1 MRSRN
6 CYMCIRSLRRYEAT
20 EFSVILTAWVVA
32 VLMKDLVMNPLLLL
46 LFIFIFLFCF
56 YFPRQTVFDAPALF
70 FFFLFC
76 ANLFHCT
83 VRGCIRSVS
92 VLTLCKLTV
101 FFCIVFIIDL
111 LHFYDSPITIKY
123 KTATLS
129 RLIFSSEV
137 HFANWASSSPVVSAF
152 NDQVYRLGDLIPET
166 CSFLIVAKRK
176 TKFYHQGAAEDHL
189 IRIPKNLRKGSL

>member
-1 MRSRN
+1 MYSVNTTSVSELKKKRDVNEMRSRN

-46 LFIFIFLFCF
+46 LFLFCF
-56 YFPRQTVFDAPALF
+56 VLFVFLFPTPNCLRCSRPVF
-70 FFFLFC
+70 FFCSVLFC
-76 ANLFHCT
+76 ANLFHRT

-123 KTATLS
+123 KS
-129 RLIFSSEV
+129 
-137 HFANWASSSPVVSAF
+137 ANLESLDFLLWSAFCKLGSKSPVCKC
-152 NDQVYRLGDLIPET
+152 I
-166 CSFLIVAKRK
+166 
-176 TKFYHQGAAEDHL
+176 
-189 IRIPKNLRKGSL
+189 